1 MSVSKQEAL
10 YLLWQRG
17 HLKWKLHEVQKTMHE
32 NILASDKD
40 VVTVLSSRRL
50 GKSFMLCLM
59 ASELCLQKENM
70 IVKYICPEKKMV
82 KTIIEPILRTIFKDC
97 PEELKPELKVADGRF
112 LFHNGSQIQFAG
124 SDAGNAESIRGG
136 ASDMCI
142 VDEAGFCDD
151 LEYVINSVLAPTLD
165 TTGGKIVLAST
176 PSKESNHEFI
186 VKFVMPAEAS
196 GELMKYTIYDNPMMT
211 ADKIERILKRYPE
224 GKNSPMF
231 RREYLCE
238 VVLDESRAVVPEFTS
253 EVQSRIIKEWE
264 KPILYDC
271 YVAMDIGFKDFTV
284 VLFAYND
291 FLNGK
296 LVICDELVLNGPRLL
311 TPNLAKEIRE
321 KEKKNFSDPVTNET
335 FNPTRISDNNNLILL
350 QDLYRLHSLNFLPTA
365 KDNKDAAVNQMR
377 DMLANEKI
385 IITPNCK
392 ALISH
397 LKHATWN
404 NARTSFDRAVGFGHY
419 DAVDSITYL
428 TRNVRYNRN
437 PYREHY
443 GKSSSEWHLPREKDN
458 NPSFDSFRKMFKVNN
473 SK

>member
-1 MSVSKQEAL
+1 MSVTKNEAL
-10 YLLWQRG
+10 YLLWERG

-97 PEELKPELKVADGRF
+97 PDELKPELKVADGRF

-124 SDAGNAESIRGG
+124 SDNGNAESIRGG
-136 ASDMCI
+136 AADMCI
-142 VDEAGFCDD
+142 VDEAGFCGD
-151 LEYVINSVLAPTLD
+151 LEYVINSILAPTLD
-165 TTGGKIVLAST
+165 TTNGKIVLAST

-186 VKFVMPAEAS
+186 TKFVQPSEAN

-211 ADKIERILKRYPE
+211 PEKIQKIIKRYPE
-224 GKNSPMF
+224 GESSPMF
-231 RREYLCE
+231 RREYLCDI
-238 VVLDESRAVVPEFTS
+238 VLDESRAVVPEFTK
-253 EVQSRIIKEWE
+253 EIQDKIIMEW
-264 KPILYDC
+264 KRPVLYDC
-271 YVAMDIGFKDFTV
+271 YVSMDIGFKDFTV
-284 VLFAYND
+284 VLFGYND
-291 FLNGK
+291 FLNAK

-311 TPNLAKEIRE
+311 TPNLAKEIRD
-321 KEKKNFSDPVTNET
+321 KEKRNFTDVVTNET
-335 FNPTRISDNNNLILL
+335 FNPTRVADNNNLILL
-350 QDLYRLHSLNFLPTA
+350 QDLYRLHGLNFLPSA
-365 KDNKDAAVNQMR
+365 KDNKEAAVNQMR
-377 DMLANEKI
+377 DMIANEKI

-392 ALISH
+392 TLISH
-397 LKHATWN
+397 LKHGTWN
-404 NARTSFDRAVGFGHY
+404 KHRTSFDRAVGFGHY
-419 DAVDSITYL
+419 DGIDGLIFM

-443 GKSSSEWHLPREKDN
+443 GKTPSEWHLPKEKES
-458 NPSFDSFRKMFKVNN
+458 NPTFASLRKMFKVTT
-473 SK
+473 